1 MSTAGN
7 GRAAGPIAFE
17 ASSPGRLRL
26 TMSTLADLAIAPG
39 VAAGVADNLHL
50 IACVRVGAVQLDM
63 ERPEHLAL
71 LRLGLAAGGRP

>member
-1 MSTAGN
+1 
-7 GRAAGPIAFE
+7 
-17 ASSPGRLRL
+17 
-26 TMSTLADLAIAPG
+26 MSTLADLAIAPG